1 MPDFTA
7 RPTAGFTVEIWED
20 AEFNDP
26 DPPAGLYPSRINP
39 LPGAP
44 HRYYRVITGSLV
56 TIKATVGG
64 VEGPL
69 DAALGGRL
77 FTSSFGEWPIWPTGG
92 LPAISSPAG
101 QTSVA
106 TFTPLVGGH
115 LLFTMRRTDGGA
127 VLIPLYAI
135 VL

>member
-7 RPTAGFTVEIWED
+7 RPTSGHTLVIWED
-20 AEFNDP
+20 PESGGMP
-26 DPPAGLYPSRINP
+26 TRINP

-44 HRYYRVITGSLV
+44 HRYYRVITNS
-56 TIKATVGG
+56 TITVKATVAG

-77 FTSSFGEWPIWPTGG
+77 FTCSFGEWPTGG
-92 LPAISSPAG
+92 LPSVTGAAG
-101 QTSVA
+101 QSSVV
-106 TFTPLVGGH
+106 TFKAIVGGH
-115 LLFTMRRTDGGA
+115 LLFQMRRTDGGGIF
-127 VLIPLYAI
+127 IPFYAI